1 MRYVL
6 GLDIGITSVG
16 WAILGLN
23 EEDNPYK
30 IIDLGSRIFPKAETD
45 DGGSLAAKRR
55 EYRGARRRL
64 RRLRHR
70 LDRLIHLFSRNGMG
84 TNSDII
90 KVISSSTDTDI
101 FAIRSQG
108 LDRLLSDEEWMRSL
122 YHFAKHRGFKSNR
135 KNADSGSE
143 EGQVLEA
150 VRKNN
155 EILSKYRTV
164 GEMLSKDK
172 KFADKK
178 HNSKGSYITTV
189 SRDMLLEEIKT
200 LFKQQRIFGNK
211 YTAKEFEEEYIK
223 IFTSQRSFAEGPGG
237 NSPYGGDQIAKMI
250 GICTLE
256 RQNGEKRACKAS
268 YAFMK
273 FTLLQKINNIVL
285 QSGSGERKLNDEERK
300 IIADLAWGSPSVT
313 YYKIRQK
320 LEISFDTLFKGL
332 YYEDVKEGES
342 IEDSII
348 ASEKKSKFNLVAP
361 YHEMRKALDGVSKNH
376 IKELS
381 PQQIDDIAYAF
392 TVYRTD
398 EKLEAY
404 LKENGISE
412 EDIAILLSKLKSF
425 SKFGHISL
433 KACYKLIPF
442 LEKGYTYDKACEAA
456 GYDFHGM
463 RGEKTVLLSSKCDEI
478 NEIPNPVV
486 KRAVIQTIKVINAI
500 VRKYGSPVEVHVELA
515 REMGKTK
522 KERDKLNKSMKE
534 NQARNERIKE
544 ELKNTYKLI
553 QPTGQQILML
563 RLLKEQ
569 NFHCAYSLKPLNPE
583 LVFSDRNYAQID
595 HIIPYSRSFDDSYSN
610 KVIVLTAENQN
621 KGNNIPMK
629 YLDYDLE
636 HKHKFTEWVKS
647 SIRDKRKRHNLLL
660 EEYTEQMAK
669 DWKER
674 NLNDTKY
681 ISSMV
686 YNFLNSHLML
696 AEGKRKKRIISVNGI
711 ITSYVR
717 KRNGINKIRENGDL
731 HHAVD
736 AVVIASVTQGVIQ
749 KITNYIKWK
758 EIVFSRGKK
767 DNIIDYETGEIITKE
782 SFDEHLHDVFPV
794 PWDKFRE
801 EIDARV
807 SKNPQENIRGLRL
820 GSYTK
825 DEIEELKPIFV
836 SRMPRRSAKGAA
848 HEATVMRKGDEEGIV
863 IKKVPLDKLS
873 LSDDGKE
880 IVDYYNPSSDRLLY
894 NKILER
900 LNEYRDENGK
910 VDAKKA
916 FAEPLY
922 KPKADGGD
930 GPVVKKVKIVEK
942 SNLNVSLDKKGGVA
956 KNGDMIRIDMFYIP
970 DGKDKGY
977 YFVPIY
983 VADTVKS
990 ELPNK
995 AVVAAKP
1002 YDKWK
1007 VMDDKDFIFS
1017 LYPNDLVYIENQKK
1031 IKLSLVN
1038 RKDDCGNA
1046 VDIYVEKAYL
1056 YYKKAGIANGAITI
1070 ENHDGTYI
1078 QPSLGCKTLNCMK
1091 KAVVDVLGNISLVE
1105 KEKRMPL
1112 HR

>member
-749 KITNYIKWK
+749 KITNYIKW
-758 EIVFSRGKK
+758 
-767 DNIIDYETGEIITKE
+767 
-782 SFDEHLHDVFPV
+782 
-794 PWDKFRE
+794 
-801 EIDARV
+801 
-807 SKNPQENIRGLRL
+807 
-820 GSYTK
+820 
-825 DEIEELKPIFV
+825 
-836 SRMPRRSAKGAA
+836 
-848 HEATVMRKGDEEGIV
+848 
-863 IKKVPLDKLS
+863 
-873 LSDDGKE
+873 
-880 IVDYYNPSSDRLLY
+880 
-894 NKILER
+894 
-900 LNEYRDENGK
+900 
-910 VDAKKA
+910 
-916 FAEPLY
+916 
-922 KPKADGGD
+922 
-930 GPVVKKVKIVEK
+930 
-942 SNLNVSLDKKGGVA
+942 
-956 KNGDMIRIDMFYIP
+956 
-970 DGKDKGY
+970 
-977 YFVPIY
+977 
-983 VADTVKS
+983 
-990 ELPNK
+990 
-995 AVVAAKP
+995 
-1002 YDKWK
+1002 
-1007 VMDDKDFIFS
+1007 
-1017 LYPNDLVYIENQKK
+1017 
-1031 IKLSLVN
+1031 
-1038 RKDDCGNA
+1038 
-1046 VDIYVEKAYL
+1046 
-1056 YYKKAGIANGAITI
+1056 
-1070 ENHDGTYI
+1070 
-1078 QPSLGCKTLNCMK
+1078 
-1091 KAVVDVLGNISLVE
+1091 
-1105 KEKRMPL
+1105 
-1112 HR
+1112 

>member
-16 WAILGLN
+16 WAILALD
-23 EEDNPYK
+23 EKDNPYK
-30 IIDLGSRIFPKAETD
+30 IINLGSRIFPKAETN

-55 EYRGARRRL
+55 EYRGTRRRL

-70 LDRLIHLFSRNGMG
+70 LDRLIHFFSRNGMG
-84 TNSDII
+84 RNSDIR
-90 KVISSSTDTDI
+90 KALSDSVDTDI

-108 LDRLLSDEEWMRSL
+108 LDRLLTDTEWMRSL

-150 VRKNN
+150 VKKNN

-164 GEMLSKDK
+164 GEMLSKDE

-178 HNSKGSYITTV
+178 HNSAGSYITTV
-189 SRDMLLEEIKT
+189 SRDMLLEEIKI

-211 YTAKEFEEEYIK
+211 YTTKEFEEEYIK

-300 IIADLAWGSPSVT
+300 IISDLAWESPSVT

-332 YYEDVKEGES
+332 RYEDVKEGES

-348 ASEKKSKFNLVAP
+348 ASEKKAKFNLVAP

-376 IKELS
+376 IKDLS

-392 TVYRTD
+392 TVHRTD
-398 EKLEAY
+398 EKLEAH
-404 LKENGISE
+404 LKESGINA
-412 EDIAILLSKLKSF
+412 EDIAVLLSKLKSF

-463 RGEKTVLLSSKCDEI
+463 YGKKTVYLSSNCDEI

-486 KRAVIQTIKVINAI
+486 KRAITQTIKVINAI

-522 KERDKLNKSMKE
+522 KDRDKLNNSMKE

-544 ELKNTYKLI
+544 ELKNTYNI

-569 NFHCAYSLKPLNPE
+569 NFHCAYSLKHLDPE
-583 LVFSDRNYAQID
+583 LVFSDSNYAQID

-749 KITNYIKWK
+749 KITEYVKWK
-758 EIVFSRGKK
+758 EILFSRGKK
-767 DNIIDYETGEIITKE
+767 EKIVDYETGEVITKE
-782 SFDEHLHDVFPV
+782 NFDKHLHDVFPA
-794 PWDKFRE
+794 PWYKFRE

-807 SKNPQENIRGLRL
+807 SKNPKDNIRSLRL
-820 GSYTK
+820 KSYTE
-825 DEIEELKPIFV
+825 DEIEKLKSIFV
-836 SRMPRRSAKGAA
+836 SRMPRRSTKGAV
-848 HEATVMRKGDEEGIV
+848 HEDTVMRKGDEEGTV
-863 IKKVPLDKLS
+863 IKKVSLYDLKLS
-873 LSDDGKE
+873 KDGKE
-880 IVDYYNPSSDRLLY
+880 IVNYYNPSSDRLLY
-894 NKILER
+894 NKLLER

-922 KPKADGGD
+922 KPKADGTD
-930 GPVVKKVKIVEK
+930 GPIVKGVRLKLA
-942 SNLNVSLDKKGGVA
+942 SNLPVILEKKGGVA
-956 KNGDMIRIDMFYIP
+956 ENDKRIRIDVFHITE
-970 DGKDKGY
+970 GKDKGY

-983 VADTVKS
+983 VSDTVKS

-995 AVVAAKP
+995 AVIQGRLYK
-1002 YDKWK
+1002 DWK
-1007 VMDDKDFIFS
+1007 VMNEKDFVFS
-1017 LYPNDLVYIENQKK
+1017 LYPNDLF
-1031 IKLSLVN
+1031 
-1038 RKDDCGNA
+1038 C
-1046 VDIYVEKAYL
+1046 VEKNDDDDKEFW
-1056 YYKKAGIANGAITI
+1056 YYMSAGIGSGSITV
-1070 ENHDGTYI
+1070 ENHDRTCVIKSFGI
-1078 QPSLGCKTLNCMK
+1078 RKLLRMK